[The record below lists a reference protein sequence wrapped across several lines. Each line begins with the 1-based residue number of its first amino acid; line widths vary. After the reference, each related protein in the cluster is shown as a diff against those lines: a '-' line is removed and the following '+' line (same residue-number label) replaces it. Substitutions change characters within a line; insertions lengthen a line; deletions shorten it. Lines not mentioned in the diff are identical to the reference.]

1 MADLNKK
8 YVSTA
13 DKGDIVTIDEIFRRY
28 VSIQETE
35 KGFEEYV
42 KNGFLDDCGFPEY
55 KEVAEVEKIIGLV
68 YRFGNN
74 DYQINLMDFDKN
86 DQVKL
91 MRIFEKYENKCSC
104 ERGNKLLSLKDANID
119 YWEGK

>member
-8 YVSTA
+8 YVSTS
-13 DKGDIVTIDEIFRRY
+13 DPTDIVTIDVIFKRY

-42 KNGFLDDCGFPEY
+42 SNGFLDDCGFAEY
-55 KEVAEVEKIIGLV
+55 KELTESEKVIGLV

-74 DYQINLMDFDKN
+74 DYQINLMDFDSE
-86 DQVKL
+86 DQKIL
-91 MRIFEKYENKCSC
+91 MQLMEKYENRCSC
-104 ERGNKLLSLKDANID
+104 ERGDKNLTLANANVD
-119 YWEGK
+119 YWRF